1 MPRVVI
7 DTSLL
12 VRMITGSPVSSP
24 LYRLWREGRFELVLS
39 PLLLEELEAV
49 LNRPALQKY
58 LRPGTARAFLELLS
72 AEAMVVSPTI
82 AVSLCRD
89 PKDDA
94 LLEIAIAA
102 QAEYLVSAD
111 QDLIGDPRL
120 QEIMRAQY
128 GVRIVTVTEFVK
140 TLG

>member
-1 MPRVVI
+1 MPRAVI

-12 VRMITGSPVSSP
+12 VRMITGSPASSP

-39 PLLLEELEAV
+39 PLLLEELEVV
-49 LNRPALQKY
+49 LSRPALQKY
-58 LRPGTARAFLELLS
+58 LRPGTAQAFLDLLS
-72 AEAMVVSPTI
+72 AEATVVIPAI

-94 LLEIAIAA
+94 LLEVAIAA

-111 QDLIGDPRL
+111 QDLLDDPRL
-120 QEIMRAQY
+120 REVMRAQY
-128 GVRIVTVTEFVK
+128 GVQVVTVAEFVK